1 MYKPIINAGSEN
13 ERKKKKKKKKSLH
26 NTRDTYAWEIEMRG
40 RNDTQLVVVA
50 WDVKTS
56 LRDHRFFPMDIFG
69 PRKSEEPNVSLP
81 RFSLPYSR
89 LGGEK
94 DKKIKKEN
102 RRERE
107 RERNNTEQEEISM
120 ECLYIYI

>member
-1 MYKPIINAGSEN
+1 
-13 ERKKKKKKKKSLH
+13 
-26 NTRDTYAWEIEMRG
+26 MRG

-102 RRERE
+102 RRNRERE
-107 RERNNTEQEEISM
+107 RERETILNKKKSVWNVSI
-120 ECLYIYI
+120 YIYNYMRE